1 MTSLGRHEGPQKII
15 LNFTQNI
22 CSTCGFST
30 FHSQNNIGTPLH
42 ILNPSNYSCPRHFHT
57 STKARFGTTTQ
68 SVASSFWPN
77 SGWTR
82 HKSIGYFLVF
92 QFDDWLIQI
101 FTNMLINTEHQT
113 SSAVCVWIAW
123 AFGVV
128 HTASGVPYLL
138 HKSTFLPV
146 NASLHLRPEQVKSTK
161 CSSIIPWISLASR
174 ISTNWWYFWW
184 FRNPMANHR
193 LDVFFRPYK

>member
-1 MTSLGRHEGPQKII
+1 MTSLGRHEGPQKIM
-15 LNFTQNI
+15 LNFAQNI

-30 FHSQNNIGTPLH
+30 FHSQNKIGTPLH

-101 FTNMLINTEHQT
+101 FTNMLINTKHQT

-138 HKSTFLPV
+138 HKSTSLPV
-146 NASLHLRPEQVKSTK
+146 NASLSKEFAYISFST
-161 CSSIIPWISLASR
+161 SVPNRW
-174 ISTNWWYFWW
+174 
-184 FRNPMANHR
+184 NPPNAAPSFNEFH
-193 LDVFFRPYK
+193 

>member
-1 MTSLGRHEGPQKII
+1 MDDLGVPLFPETPIWIYWGYNPHISQTYHPPRLKILTNDGAAVPGIDSVANVPTFGYVQCGPLLVINGVNTTRTWRLGMTSLGRHEGPQKIM

-30 FHSQNNIGTPLH
+30 FHSQNKIGTPLH

-68 SVASSFWPN
+68 SVASSSWPN

-92 QFDDWLIQI
+92 QVDDWLVQI
-101 FTNMLINTEHQT
+101 FTN
-113 SSAVCVWIAW
+113 
-123 AFGVV
+123 
-128 HTASGVPYLL
+128 
-138 HKSTFLPV
+138 
-146 NASLHLRPEQVKSTK
+146 
-161 CSSIIPWISLASR
+161 IICR
-174 ISTNWWYFWW
+174 
-184 FRNPMANHR
+184 
-193 LDVFFRPYK
+193 